1 MPSEPLRDVPIGQ
14 RVTVRH
20 RLGDGRASDTVGRI
34 IASDDVAVTLQ
45 TRRGDVRIPL
55 EVVLVHRVVQPVPWR
70 IRRFLSRAEVAVLD
84 VGTVLRHLDATTPLL
99 EDLGT
104 ARIPTYLI
112 GAEAGREG
120 DRLRSAADES
130 RAQFLST
137 GASDQPTAATYAQAH
152 VEVEKRLGRTV
163 GVGLVHYTDDRA
175 EGVQGARE
183 FGWQARIFTPPH

>member
-34 IASDDVAVTLQ
+34 TASDDVAVTLQ

-70 IRRFLSRAEVAVLD
+70 IARFLSRAEVAVLH

-99 EDLGT
+99 EDLRTAGT
-104 ARIPTYLI
+104 PTYLI
-112 GAEAGREG
+112 GAEAELEAE
-120 DRLRSAADES
+120 RLPSAAGGS

-137 GASDQPTAATYAQAH
+137 GTLDQPTAETYARAH
-152 VEVEKRLGRTV
+152 GELEKRLGRTV
-163 GVGLVHYTDDRA
+163 GVGLVHYTDERA
-175 EGVQGARE
+175 EGVEGARE
-183 FGWQARIFTPPH
+183 FGWQARIFTPPA